1 MWVDERVP
9 DYFEPIM
16 SDNSWVMDEFNIH
29 FFGLSEELI
38 QAISKLSIEYT
49 LDNKYLI
56 EQYRNEKGIV
66 QYDDRKQ

>member
-1 MWVDERVP
+1 MWVDERLP

-49 LDNKYLI
+49 LDNKA
-56 EQYRNEKGIV
+56 Q
-66 QYDDRKQ
+66 

>member
-1 MWVDERVP
+1 MKEYQTTLSLLCLTIAGLWMNLI
-9 DYFEPIM
+9 FI
-16 SDNSWVMDEFNIH
+16 